1 MSVSGG
7 LEETERSLS
16 DIDIIGIYDLRQV
29 TQVFRILLSNDG

>member
-7 LEETERSLS
+7 LEETEGSLC

-29 TQVFRILLSNDG
+29 THVFQILLSNDG